1 MTLLNDKFTYSAS
14 PKSIKP
20 PKKAKYRGD
29 DEPGKISGNILSDSR
44 VTSRNSTTRETTDM
58 KSKATLRGIMSRGV
72 EEKSMPYYEFRYR
85 CVPGDN
91 FNLDSFLIERE
102 SFNKVNLI
110 NQNAQTDV
118 FADKP
123 PTPRYVPR
131 KTGVDQSTQVEDTAE
146 LFDFDAEVAPIVQTL
161 VSKTI
166 EQSIF
171 EVSCEEELKELEL
184 VQQRCLD
191 IKSEHDAWV
200 QDELQR
206 TITERAGK
214 EAVIKESEVK
224 HAQML
229 KLRTLIAG
237 QQFMNQ
243 IYSHSI
249 DNICRELTASE
260 IWKDSNKEMVKN
272 ELLPELLERAGKA
285 EDYLKSSRIIIDG
298 KIQLSAAHREEFE
311 PYSRKFILDILQEA
325 ASRYNDRPPYHA
337 PEESIQAIFT
347 ITQDQDSQHDDAD
360 DNEDSEK
367 RDVQSVLSEIIV
379 GPISID
385 RKTTIQELT
394 KTVNVSS
401 LVC

>member
-1 MTLLNDKFTYSAS
+1 
-14 PKSIKP
+14 
-20 PKKAKYRGD
+20 
-29 DEPGKISGNILSDSR
+29 
-44 VTSRNSTTRETTDM
+44 M

-285 EDYLKSSRIIIDG
+285 EDYLKSSRIIID
-298 KIQLSAAHREEFE
+298 
-311 PYSRKFILDILQEA
+311 DILQEA

-394 KTVNVSS
+394 KTVNGILIKKNPSARLVNCTQVKQYFDS
-401 LVC
+401 LLDRDVATDARLTNFDLPTEMRIVLQL